1 MSRADVVGPALFVNN
16 AERTVAAGLED
27 YRGDCRGIHST
38 AGSMGPEPTFFSREA
53 IHHLGVVCHTR
64 FEVAEEGA
72 ELASKSSKFAPGARQ
87 FACDDYS
94 ETVRRHLSRVEAW

>member
-1 MSRADVVGPALFVNN
+1 MSRADVVGPALFVSN
-16 AERTVAAGLED
+16 AEPTVAAGFED
-27 YRGDCRGIHST
+27 NRGDFRGIHSS
-38 AGSMGPEPTFFSREA
+38 AGRMGPELTFFFVEA
-53 IHHLGVVCHTR
+53 IHHIGVVFQTR

-87 FACDDYS
+87 LACDDYS